1 MKKIKINMILQLKK
15 RNNLKKKRNNKNN
28 LHKFLRILFLI
39 KIKNYLKLQNMAR
52 NKENKLKKNQ
62 NKKLNKLNI
71 NDFI

>member
-39 KIKNYLKLQNMAR
+39 KIRNYLKLQNMAR

-62 NKKLNKLNI
+62 NRKLNKLNI

>member
-39 KIKNYLKLQNMAR
+39 KIRNYLKLQNMAR